1 MIRNR
6 LILLFLIL
14 AAGAFASFY
23 GGISYLPL
31 FILLILP
38 VVSFLY
44 LVYVFF
50 SLRIS
55 QNVDERILYK
65 GEETP
70 YRFVLVN
77 EKMIVYSGIQVSF
90 KSGLYEA
97 TGLEENRNYSLLPK
111 DRVEKHAQIRCLY
124 RGRYPVGVDTIT
136 VTDFLNLFCLKRSA
150 GEEIPVQVLPRVIQL
165 NRLIAAPLDEDAKSV
180 PFSTM
185 YTKDQPDVEARSYT
199 PGDGLK
205 MVNWKLSAR
214 QQELLVR
221 KYVDTPKTKILLLMD
236 LGEIHSADPVDRIMI
251 EDKII
256 ETSLAI
262 SNYFV
267 RRQTPLEVFYGTDRL
282 QEVSMGIQDQSSF
295 ERFYKTCSDIP
306 FRSLADLPVLLKNAA
321 YQCSGRSCCIAVTHK
336 LDGELCQAAENVLSL
351 NIELCIIQIG
361 GEQQENNLRHNLDKR
376 VRFFR
381 ISKEQEIA
389 EVLDAKQGGRI
400 L

>member
-14 AAGAFASFY
+14 AAGTFASFY

-31 FILLILP
+31 FILFILP
-38 VVSFLY
+38 MVSFLY

-55 QNVDERILYK
+55 QSVDERVLYK
-65 GEETP
+65 GEETS
-70 YRFVLVN
+70 YWFVLVN
-77 EKMIVYSGIQVSF
+77 EKKVVYPGIRVSF

-97 TGLEENRNYSLLPK
+97 SGLEESWNYSLLPK
-111 DRVEKHAQIRCLY
+111 DRIEKHAQSRCLY
-124 RGRYPVGVDTIT
+124 RGHYPVGVDTIV
-136 VTDFLNLFCLKRSA
+136 VTDFLNLFRLKRSA
-150 GEEIPVQVLPRVIQL
+150 GEEIPVQVLPRVVRL
-165 NRLIAAPLDEDAKSV
+165 NRLAAAPLDEDAKAV
-180 PFSTM
+180 PFSMTH
-185 YTKDQPDVEARSYT
+185 TNDQPDVESRSYT

-221 KYVDTPKTKILLLMD
+221 KYIDTPKTKILLIMD
-236 LGEIHSADPVDRIMI
+236 LAEIRPADPVTRIII

-262 SNYFV
+262 ADYFV
-267 RRQTPLEVFYGTDRL
+267 RRKTPLEVIYGTDRP
-282 QEVSMGIQDQSSF
+282 QGVSMEIQDQGSF
-295 ERFYKTCSDIP
+295 DRFYRVCSDIP
-306 FRSLADLPVLLKNAA
+306 FRSLSVLPSLLRKAA
-321 YQCSGRSCCIAVTHK
+321 YQYSGRSYCIIVTHK
-336 LDGELCQAAENVLSL
+336 LDEELCRAAENVLSL
-351 NIELCIIQIG
+351 NTGLCIIQIG
-361 GEQQENNLRHNLDKR
+361 DERQEGPRHNLDKR

-389 EVLDAKQGGRI
+389 EVLDMQRGGRI
-400 L
+400 P